1 MFSWFKYKFITN
13 PPAYQE
19 ALKYRKLED
28 TRLERDINR
37 RIKETIKSGIF
48 EMSLHDYEVELAK
61 SRFVP
66 RGFDIEEREEYIFPY
81 LGICESCQKDLCDK
95 QRKRKCYYLTWKK

>member
-28 TRLERDINR
+28 ARLERNINR
-37 RIKETIKSGIF
+37 RIKETIKCGMF
-48 EMSLHDYEVELAK
+48 ELRLHTYEVEVAK
-61 SRFVP
+61 DRFVP
-66 RGFDIEEREEYIFPY
+66 RGFEFEEREEIQIVHF
-81 LGICESCQKDLCDK
+81 GIETVRSEEQKIK
-95 QRKRKCYYLTWKK
+95 NYYLTWKK